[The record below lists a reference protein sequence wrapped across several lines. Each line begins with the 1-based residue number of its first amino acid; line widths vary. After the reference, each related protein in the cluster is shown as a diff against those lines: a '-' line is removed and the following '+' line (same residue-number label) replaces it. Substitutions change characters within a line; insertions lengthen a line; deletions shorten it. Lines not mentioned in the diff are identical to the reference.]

1 MKFERLAIPEVV
13 LITPA
18 IYRDDRGFFSEVW
31 NARAMA
37 DAGYSFD
44 FVQDNHAYSQPVGT
58 VRGLHF
64 QLPPKAQDKLV
75 RCTRGAILD
84 CAVDIRRSSPT
95 FGKYVSAVLSAQNW
109 CQLLVP
115 KGFAHGYIT
124 LQPETEVLYKV
135 TEYYSPAHDKGIA
148 WNDPAIG
155 INWGEAASQAILSGK
170 DMAQPTLGQA
180 QQLFD

>member
-1 MKFERLAIPEVV
+1 M
-13 LITPA
+13 
-18 IYRDDRGFFSEVW
+18 
-31 NARAMA
+31 
-37 DAGYSFD
+37 
-44 FVQDNHAYSQPVGT
+44 
-58 VRGLHF
+58 HF
-64 QLPPKAQDKLV
+64 QLPPKSQDKLL
-75 RCTRGAILD
+75 RCTGGAILD
-84 CAVDIRRSSPT
+84 CAVHIRSSSPT

-170 DMAQPTLGQA
+170 NMDQPTLGPA